1 MEMGIGANVMGI
13 LESFANALSALLAN
27 KLRSLLTMLGVIIG
41 VGAIITTT
49 SIGEGAKADVTE
61 RIQTLGANILAV
73 RPGQSMFR
81 GRSSADARRTLTVE
95 DMEALQ
101 ERGQTFSYV
110 TPEVSSRAQVKFRNK
125 NTNTTIVGTS
135 PAYLVTANFNVQ
147 KGRFFTEYEIR
158 NRDRVCVLGKTVVDN
173 LFENVEP
180 VGQTV
185 KIKNVGFHVVGVMK
199 EKGAS
204 GWRNPDDQVFIPYST
219 AMKRVFGNEYL
230 SSISVQAN
238 NDKLIEAAETE
249 LTELIRKQHE
259 IPVNKEPDFHIRNQA
274 EFMETLEESNQTF
287 TNLILGIAVVSLV
300 VGGIGIMNIMLV
312 SVTERTKEIGLRKAV
327 GAQRSDILAQFLVE
341 STSLA
346 LVGGIIGIGVGIGG
360 AELVTSFWEWRTLVS
375 PMYGIVSFVVSA
387 LVGIFFGAYP
397 AWKAAKLH
405 PIDALRHE

>member
-1 MEMGIGANVMGI
+1 MGI

-49 SIGEGAKADVTE
+49 SIGEGAKADITE

-81 GRSSADARRTLTVE
+81 GRGSADARRTLTVE

-135 PAYLVTANFNVQ
+135 PAYLVTANFTVE

-158 NRDRVCVLGKTVVDN
+158 QRDRVCVLGKTVVDT

-180 VGQTV
+180 VGQIV

-219 AMKRVFGNEYL
+219 AMKRVFGSDYL

-249 LTELIRKQHE
+249 LIELIRKEHE

-274 EFMETLEESNQTF
+274 EFMETLEESSQTF
-287 TNLILGIAVVSLV
+287 TNMILGIAVVSLV

-327 GAQRSDILAQFLVE
+327 GAQRIDILAQFLVE
-341 STSLA
+341 STTLA
-346 LVGGIIGIGVGIGG
+346 VLGGILGIGVGIIG
-360 AELVTSFWEWRTLVS
+360 AEGVPSIWGWRTEVS
-375 PMYGIVSFVVSA
+375 VMYAIVSFVVSA
-387 LVGIFFGAYP
+387 FVGVFFGAYP

>member
-1 MEMGIGANVMGI
+1 MSI
-13 LESFANALSALLAN
+13 LESLTNALSALLAN
-27 KLRSLLTMLGVIIG
+27 KLRSMLTMLGVIIG

-73 RPGQSMFR
+73 RPGQSRFR
-81 GRSSADARRTLTVE
+81 GRGSADARRSLTVA

-101 ERGQTFSYV
+101 ERGETFGYV
-110 TPEVSSRAQVKFRNK
+110 TPEVSSRAQVKYQNK

-135 PAYLVTANFNVQ
+135 PEYLVTANFTVE
-147 KGRFFTEYEIR
+147 KGRFFTESHIR
-158 NRDRVCVLGKTVVDN
+158 YRERVCVLGKTVADT
-173 LFENVEP
+173 LFEQMEP

-185 KIKNVGFHVVGVMK
+185 KIKNVGFHVLGVMK

-219 AMKRVFGNEYL
+219 AMKRVFGEDYL
-230 SSISVQAN
+230 SSISIQAN
-238 NDKLIEAAETE
+238 DDKLLAAAETE
-249 LTELIRKQHE
+249 VTELLRKQHK
-259 IPVNKEPDFHIRNQA
+259 IAPNKELDFHVRNQA

-312 SVTERTKEIGLRKAV
+312 SVTERTREIGLRKAV

-346 LVGGIIGIGVGIGG
+346 LVGGVIGIGVGIAG

-375 PMYGIVSFVVSA
+375 PMYGMVSFVVSA

>member
-1 MEMGIGANVMGI
+1 MGI
-13 LESFANALSALLAN
+13 LESFANALSCLLAN
-27 KLRSLLTMLGVIIG
+27 KLRSILTMLGVIIG

-81 GRSSADARRTLTVE
+81 GRGSADARRTLTVE
-95 DMEALQ
+95 DIEALQ
-101 ERGQTFSYV
+101 ERGQTFNYV
-110 TPEVSSRAQVKFRNK
+110 TPEVSNRAQVKYLNK

-135 PAYLVTANFNVQ
+135 PEYLVTANFTVE
-147 KGRFFTEYEIR
+147 KGRFFTESNIR
-158 NRDRVCVLGKTVVDN
+158 YRERVCVLGKTVADT
-173 LFENVEP
+173 LFEQIDP
-180 VGQTV
+180 IGKTV
-185 KIKNVGFHVVGVMK
+185 KIKNVGFHVLGVMK

-219 AMKRVFGNEYL
+219 AMKRVFGNDYL
-230 SSISVQAN
+230 SSISIQAN
-238 NDKLIEAAETE
+238 NDKLIAAAETE
-249 LTELIRKQHE
+249 VTELLRKQHK
-259 IPVNKEPDFHIRNQA
+259 IPINKEPDFHIRNQA

-287 TNLILGIAVVSLV
+287 TNLILGIAVVSLL

-327 GAQRSDILAQFLVE
+327 GAQRIDILVQFLVE
-341 STSLA
+341 STTLA
-346 LVGGIIGIGVGIGG
+346 ILGGIVGVGIGIIG
-360 AELVTSFWEWRTLVS
+360 AEIVASIWGWRTLVS
-375 PMYGIVSFVVSA
+375 LTYGIVSFVVSA
-387 LVGIFFGAYP
+387 FVGVFFGAYP

>member
-1 MEMGIGANVMGI
+1 MSI
-13 LESFANALSALLAN
+13 LESLTNALSALLAN

-49 SIGEGAKADVTE
+49 SIGEGAKADITE

-73 RPGQSMFR
+73 RPGQSRFR
-81 GRSSADARRTLTVE
+81 GRGSADARKSLTVA
-95 DMEALQ
+95 DMEALE
-101 ERGQTFSYV
+101 ERGQTFGYV
-110 TPEVSSRAQVKFRNK
+110 TPEVSSRAQVKYLNK
-125 NTNTTIVGTS
+125 NSNTTIVGTS
-135 PAYLVTANFNVQ
+135 PAYLVTANFTVE
-147 KGRFFTEYEIR
+147 KGRFFTDSEIR
-158 NRDRVCVLGKTVVDN
+158 YRQRVCVLGKTVVDN
-173 LFENVEP
+173 LFGETEP

-219 AMKRVFGNEYL
+219 AMKRVFGEDYL
-230 SSISVQAN
+230 SSISIQAN
-238 NDKLIEAAETE
+238 DDKLIQAAETE
-249 LTELIRKQHE
+249 VTELLRKQHK
-259 IPVNKEPDFHIRNQA
+259 IPINKELDFHIRNQA
-274 EFMETLEESNQTF
+274 EFMETLEESSQTF
-287 TNLILGIAVVSLV
+287 TNMILGIAVVSLV

-341 STSLA
+341 STTLA
-346 LVGGIIGIGVGIGG
+346 LVGGLIGIGVGILG
-360 AELVTSFWEWRTLVS
+360 AEMVPSIWGWRTVVS
-375 PMYGIVSFVVSA
+375 LMYAVAAFVVSA
-387 LVGIFFGAYP
+387 LVGVFFGAYP

>member
-1 MEMGIGANVMGI
+1 MGI
-13 LESFANALSALLAN
+13 LESLANALSCLLAN
-27 KLRSLLTMLGVIIG
+27 KLRSILTMLGVIIG

-81 GRSSADARRTLTVE
+81 GRGSADARRTLTVE
-95 DMEALQ
+95 DIAALQ
-101 ERGQTFSYV
+101 ERGQTFGYV
-110 TPEVSSRAQVKFRNK
+110 TPEVSNRAQVKYLNK

-135 PAYLVTANFNVQ
+135 PEYLVTANFNIE
-147 KGRFFTEYEIR
+147 KGRFFTDSHIR
-158 NRDRVCVLGKTVVDN
+158 YRERVCVLGKTVVDT
-173 LFENVEP
+173 LFGETIDP
-180 VGQTV
+180 VGKTV
-185 KIKNVGFHVVGVMK
+185 KIKNVGFHVLGVMK

-219 AMKRVFGNEYL
+219 AMKRVFGNDYL
-230 SSISVQAN
+230 SSISIQAN
-238 NDKLIEAAETE
+238 NDKLIAAAETE
-249 LTELIRKQHE
+249 VTELLRKQHK
-259 IPVNKEPDFHIRNQA
+259 IAPNKEADFHIRNQA

-287 TNLILGIAVVSLV
+287 TNLILGIAVVSLL

-327 GAQRSDILAQFLVE
+327 GAQRIDILVQFLVE
-341 STSLA
+341 STTLA
-346 LVGGIIGIGVGIGG
+346 LIGGVVGVGIGIAG
-360 AELVTSFWEWRTLVS
+360 AEVVASIWGWRTLVS
-375 PMYGIVSFVVSA
+375 LTYGIVSFIVSA
-387 LVGIFFGAYP
+387 FVGVFFGAYP

>member
-1 MEMGIGANVMGI
+1 MSI
-13 LESFANALSALLAN
+13 LESLTNALSALLAN

-49 SIGEGAKADVTE
+49 SIGEGAKADITE

-73 RPGQSMFR
+73 RPGQSRFR
-81 GRSSADARRTLTVE
+81 GRGSADARKSLTVA
-95 DMEALQ
+95 DMEALE
-101 ERGQTFSYV
+101 ERGQTFGYV
-110 TPEVSSRAQVKFRNK
+110 TPEVSSRAQVKYLNK
-125 NTNTTIVGTS
+125 NSNTTIVGTS
-135 PAYLVTANFNVQ
+135 PAYLVTANFTVE
-147 KGRFFTEYEIR
+147 KGRFFTDSEIR
-158 NRDRVCVLGKTVVDN
+158 YRQRVCVLGKTVVDN
-173 LFENVEP
+173 LFGEAEP

-219 AMKRVFGNEYL
+219 AMKRVFGEDYL
-230 SSISVQAN
+230 SSISIQAN
-238 NDKLIEAAETE
+238 DDKLIQAAETE
-249 LTELIRKQHE
+249 VTELLRKQHK
-259 IPVNKEPDFHIRNQA
+259 IPINKELDFHIRNQA
-274 EFMETLEESNQTF
+274 EFMETLEESSQTF
-287 TNLILGIAVVSLV
+287 TNMILGIAVVSLV

-341 STSLA
+341 STTLA
-346 LVGGIIGIGVGIGG
+346 LVGGLIGIGVGILG
-360 AELVTSFWEWRTLVS
+360 AEMVPSIWGWRTVVS
-375 PMYGIVSFVVSA
+375 LMYAVAAFVVSA
-387 LVGIFFGAYP
+387 LVGVFFGAYP

>member
-1 MEMGIGANVMGI
+1 MGI

-49 SIGEGAKADVTE
+49 SIGEGAKADITE

-81 GRSSADARRTLTVE
+81 GRGSADARSTLTVE

-101 ERGQTFSYV
+101 DRGQTFSYV

-135 PAYLVTANFNVQ
+135 PAYLVTANFTVE
-147 KGRFFTEYEIR
+147 KGRFFTELEIR
-158 NRDRVCVLGKTVVDN
+158 QRDRVCVLGKTVVDT

-180 VGQTV
+180 VGQIV
-185 KIKNVGFHVVGVMK
+185 KIKNVGFHVVGIMK

-219 AMKRVFGNEYL
+219 AMKRVFGNDYL

-238 NDKLIEAAETE
+238 NDKLIAAAETE

-274 EFMETLEESNQTF
+274 EFMETLEESSQTF
-287 TNLILGIAVVSLV
+287 TNMILGIAVVSLV

-327 GAQRSDILAQFLVE
+327 GAQRIDILAQFLVE
-341 STSLA
+341 STTLA
-346 LVGGIIGIGVGIGG
+346 VVGGILGIGVGIVG
-360 AELVTSFWEWRTLVS
+360 AEGVPSIWGWRTEVS
-375 PMYGIVSFVVSA
+375 VMYAIVSFVVSA
-387 LVGIFFGAYP
+387 FVGVFFGAYP

>member
-1 MEMGIGANVMGI
+1 MGI
-13 LESFANALSALLAN
+13 LESLANALSCLLAN

-81 GRSSADARRTLTVE
+81 GRGSADARRTLTVE
-95 DMEALQ
+95 DVAALQ
-101 ERGQTFSYV
+101 ERGQTFGYV
-110 TPEVSSRAQVKFRNK
+110 TPELSNRAQVKYLNK

-135 PAYLVTANFNVQ
+135 PEYLVTANFTVE
-147 KGRFFTEYEIR
+147 KGKFFTDSHIR
-158 NRDRVCVLGKTVVDN
+158 YRERVCVLGKTVVDN
-173 LFENVEP
+173 LFGETMEP
-180 VGQTV
+180 VGKTV
-185 KIKNVGFHVVGVMK
+185 KIKNVGFHVLGVMK

-219 AMKRVFGNEYL
+219 AMKRVFGEDYL
-230 SSISVQAN
+230 SSISIQAN
-238 NDKLIEAAETE
+238 NDKLIAAAETE
-249 LTELIRKQHE
+249 VTELLRKQHK
-259 IPVNKEPDFHIRNQA
+259 IAPNKEPDFHIRNQA

-327 GAQRSDILAQFLVE
+327 GAQRIDILIQFLVE
-341 STSLA
+341 STTLA
-346 LVGGIIGIGVGIGG
+346 LVGGTVGVGVGIIG
-360 AELVTSFWEWRTLVS
+360 AEVVASIWGWRTLVS
-375 PMYGIVSFVVSA
+375 LTYGIISFIVSA
-387 LVGIFFGAYP
+387 FVGVFFGAYP

>member
-1 MEMGIGANVMGI
+1 MVLGGNAMSI
-13 LESFANALSALLAN
+13 LESLANALSALLAN

-49 SIGEGAKADVTE
+49 SIGEGAKADITE

-81 GRSSADARRTLTVE
+81 GRGSGDARKSLTVK
-95 DMEALQ
+95 DMEALA
-101 ERGQTFSYV
+101 ERGTTFGYV
-110 TPEVSSRAQVKFRNK
+110 TPEVSSRAQVKYLSK

-135 PAYLVTANFNVQ
+135 PEYLVTANFTVE
-147 KGRFFTEYEIR
+147 KGRFFTDSEIR
-158 NRDRVCVLGKTVVDN
+158 YRQRVCVLGKTVVDN
-173 LFENVEP
+173 LFGETEP

-219 AMKRVFGNEYL
+219 AMKRVFGEEYL
-230 SSISVQAN
+230 SSISIQAN
-238 NDKLIEAAETE
+238 NDKLVQAAETE
-249 LTELIRKQHE
+249 VTELLRRQHK
-259 IPVNKEPDFHIRNQA
+259 IPINKELDFHIRNQA
-274 EFMETLEESNQTF
+274 EFMETLEESSQTF
-287 TNLILGIAVVSLV
+287 TNMILGIAIVSLV

-327 GAQRSDILAQFLVE
+327 GAQRSDILVQFLVE
-341 STSLA
+341 STTLA
-346 LVGGIIGIGVGIGG
+346 LVGGIVGVGVGIIG
-360 AELVTSFWEWRTLVS
+360 AEMVPSIWGWRTVISL
-375 PMYGIVSFVVSA
+375 MYAVASFVVSA
-387 LVGIFFGAYP
+387 LVGVFFGAYP

>member
-1 MEMGIGANVMGI
+1 MVLGGYNMSI
-13 LESFANALSALLAN
+13 LESLTNALSALLAN

-49 SIGEGAKADVTE
+49 SIGEGAKADITE

-73 RPGQSMFR
+73 RPGQSRSR
-81 GRSSADARRTLTVE
+81 GRASADARKSLTVA
-95 DMEALQ
+95 DMEALE
-101 ERGQTFSYV
+101 ERGQTFGYV
-110 TPEVSSRAQVKFRNK
+110 TPEVSSRAQVKYLNN

-135 PAYLVTANFNVQ
+135 PAYLVTANFTVE
-147 KGRFFTEYEIR
+147 KGRFFTDSEIR
-158 NRDRVCVLGKTVVDN
+158 YRQRVCVLGKTVVDN
-173 LFENVEP
+173 LFGEAEP

-219 AMKRVFGNEYL
+219 AMKRVFGEDYL
-230 SSISVQAN
+230 SSISIQAN
-238 NDKLIEAAETE
+238 DDKLIQAAETE
-249 LTELIRKQHE
+249 VTELLRKQHK
-259 IPVNKEPDFHIRNQA
+259 IPINKELDFHIRNQA
-274 EFMETLEESNQTF
+274 EFMETLEESSQTF
-287 TNLILGIAVVSLV
+287 TNMILGIAVVSLV

-341 STSLA
+341 STTLA
-346 LVGGIIGIGVGIGG
+346 LVGGLIGIGVGILG
-360 AELVTSFWEWRTLVS
+360 AEMVPSIWGWRTVVS
-375 PMYGIVSFVVSA
+375 LMYAVAAFVVSA
-387 LVGIFFGAYP
+387 LVGVFFGAYP

>member
-1 MEMGIGANVMGI
+1 MSI
-13 LESFANALSALLAN
+13 LESLTNALSALLAN

-49 SIGEGAKADVTE
+49 SIGEGAKADITE

-73 RPGQSMFR
+73 RPGQDRFR
-81 GRSSADARRTLTVE
+81 GRGSADARRSLTVA
-95 DMEALQ
+95 DMEALE
-101 ERGQTFSYV
+101 ERGQTFGYV
-110 TPEVSSRAQVKFRNK
+110 TPEVSSRAQVKYLNK
-125 NTNTTIVGTS
+125 NSNTTIVGTS
-135 PAYLVTANFNVQ
+135 PAYLVTANFTVE
-147 KGRFFTEYEIR
+147 KGRFFTDSEIR
-158 NRDRVCVLGKTVVDN
+158 YRQRVCVLGKTVVDN
-173 LFENVEP
+173 LFGETEP

-219 AMKRVFGNEYL
+219 AMKRVFGEDYL
-230 SSISVQAN
+230 SSISIQAN
-238 NDKLIEAAETE
+238 DDKLIQAAETE
-249 LTELIRKQHE
+249 VTELLRKQHK
-259 IPVNKEPDFHIRNQA
+259 IPINKELDFHIRNQA
-274 EFMETLEESNQTF
+274 EFMETLEESSQTF
-287 TNLILGIAVVSLV
+287 TNMILGIAVVSLV

-341 STSLA
+341 STTLA
-346 LVGGIIGIGVGIGG
+346 LVGGLIGIGVGILG
-360 AELVTSFWEWRTLVS
+360 AEMVPSIWGWRTVVS
-375 PMYGIVSFVVSA
+375 LMYAVAAFVVSA
-387 LVGIFFGAYP
+387 LVGVFFGAYP

>member
-1 MEMGIGANVMGI
+1 MVLGGNPMSI
-13 LESFANALSALLAN
+13 LESLTNALSALLAN
-27 KLRSLLTMLGVIIG
+27 KLRSMLTMLGVIIG

-73 RPGQSMFR
+73 RPGQSRFR
-81 GRSSADARRTLTVE
+81 GRGSADARKSLTVA

-101 ERGQTFSYV
+101 ERGKTFGYV
-110 TPEVSSRAQVKFRNK
+110 TPEVSSRAQVKYLNRNA
-125 NTNTTIVGTS
+125 NTTIVGTS
-135 PAYLVTANFNVQ
+135 PEYLVTANFTVE
-147 KGRFFTEYEIR
+147 KGRFFTESEIR
-158 NRDRVCVLGKTVVDN
+158 YRQRVCVLGKTVVDN
-173 LFENVEP
+173 LFEEIEP
-180 VGQTV
+180 VGQTI

-219 AMKRVFGNEYL
+219 AMKRVFGEDYL
-230 SSISVQAN
+230 SSISIQAN
-238 NDKLIEAAETE
+238 DDKLLAAAETE
-249 LTELIRKQHE
+249 VTELLRKQHK
-259 IPVNKEPDFHIRNQA
+259 IPINKELDFHIRNQA

-346 LVGGIIGIGVGIGG
+346 LVGGVIGIGVGIAG

-375 PMYGIVSFVVSA
+375 PMYGMVSFVVSA

>member
-1 MEMGIGANVMGI
+1 MGI

-49 SIGEGAKADVTE
+49 SIGEGAKADITE

-81 GRSSADARRTLTVE
+81 GRGSADARRTLTVE

-101 ERGQTFSYV
+101 DRGQTFSYV

-135 PAYLVTANFNVQ
+135 PAYLVTANFTVE
-147 KGRFFTEYEIR
+147 KGRFFTELEIR
-158 NRDRVCVLGKTVVDN
+158 QRDRVCVLGKTVVDT
-173 LFENVEP
+173 LFETVEP
-180 VGQTV
+180 VGQIV

-219 AMKRVFGNEYL
+219 AMKRVFGNDYL

-238 NDKLIEAAETE
+238 SDKLIAAAETE

-259 IPVNKEPDFHIRNQA
+259 IPINKEPDFHIRNQA
-274 EFMETLEESNQTF
+274 EFMETLEESSQTF
-287 TNLILGIAVVSLV
+287 TNMILGIAVVSLV

-327 GAQRSDILAQFLVE
+327 GAQRIDILAQFLVE
-341 STSLA
+341 STTLA
-346 LVGGIIGIGVGIGG
+346 VLGGILGIGVGIVG
-360 AELVTSFWEWRTLVS
+360 AEGVPSIWGWRTEVS
-375 PMYGIVSFVVSA
+375 VMYAIVSFVVSA
-387 LVGIFFGAYP
+387 FVGVFFGAYP

>member
-1 MEMGIGANVMGI
+1 MGI
-13 LESFANALSALLAN
+13 LESLANALSCLLAN
-27 KLRSLLTMLGVIIG
+27 KLRSILTMLGVIIG

-81 GRSSADARRTLTVE
+81 GRGSADARRTLTVE
-95 DMEALQ
+95 DIAALQ
-101 ERGQTFSYV
+101 ERGQTFGYV
-110 TPEVSSRAQVKFRNK
+110 TPEVSNRAQVKYLNK

-135 PAYLVTANFNVQ
+135 PEYLVTANFNIE
-147 KGRFFTEYEIR
+147 KGRFFTDSHIR
-158 NRDRVCVLGKTVVDN
+158 YRERVCVLGKTVVDN
-173 LFENVEP
+173 LFGETIEP
-180 VGQTV
+180 VGKTV
-185 KIKNVGFHVVGVMK
+185 KIKNVGFHVLGVMK

-219 AMKRVFGNEYL
+219 AMKRVFGNDYL
-230 SSISVQAN
+230 SSISIQAN
-238 NDKLIEAAETE
+238 NDKLIAAAETE
-249 LTELIRKQHE
+249 VTELLRKQHK
-259 IPVNKEPDFHIRNQA
+259 IAPNKEADFHIRNQA

-287 TNLILGIAVVSLV
+287 TNLILGIAVVSLL

-327 GAQRSDILAQFLVE
+327 GAQRIDILIQFLVE
-341 STSLA
+341 STTLA
-346 LVGGIIGIGVGIGG
+346 LIGGVVGVGIGIAG
-360 AELVTSFWEWRTLVS
+360 AEVVASIWGWRTLVS
-375 PMYGIVSFVVSA
+375 LTYGIVSFIVSA
-387 LVGIFFGAYP
+387 FVGVFFGAYP

>member
-1 MEMGIGANVMGI
+1 MSI
-13 LESFANALSALLAN
+13 LESLTNALSALLAN

-49 SIGEGAKADVTE
+49 SIGEGAKADITE

-73 RPGQSMFR
+73 RPGQSRSR
-81 GRSSADARRTLTVE
+81 GRASADARKVLTVA
-95 DMEALQ
+95 DMEALE
-101 ERGQTFSYV
+101 ERGQTFGYV
-110 TPEVSSRAQVKFRNK
+110 TPEVSSRAQVKYLNN

-135 PAYLVTANFNVQ
+135 PEYLVTANFTVE
-147 KGRFFTEYEIR
+147 KGRFFTDSEIR
-158 NRDRVCVLGKTVVDN
+158 YRQRVCVLGKTVVDN
-173 LFENVEP
+173 LFGEAEP

-219 AMKRVFGNEYL
+219 AMKRVFGEDYL
-230 SSISVQAN
+230 SSISIQAN
-238 NDKLIEAAETE
+238 DDKLVEAAETE
-249 LTELIRKQHE
+249 VTELLRKQHK
-259 IPVNKEPDFHIRNQA
+259 IPINKELDFHIRNQA
-274 EFMETLEESNQTF
+274 EFMETLEESSQTF
-287 TNLILGIAVVSLV
+287 TNMILGIAVVSLV

-327 GAQRSDILAQFLVE
+327 GAQRTDILVQFLVE
-341 STSLA
+341 STTLA
-346 LVGGIIGIGVGIGG
+346 LVGGLVGIGVGIIG
-360 AELVTSFWEWRTLVS
+360 AEAVPSIWGWRTVISL
-375 PMYGIVSFVVSA
+375 MYAGAAFVVSA
-387 LVGIFFGAYP
+387 LVGVFFGAYP

>member
-1 MEMGIGANVMGI
+1 MGI

-49 SIGEGAKADVTE
+49 SIGEGAKADITE

-81 GRSSADARRTLTVE
+81 GRGSADARRTLTVE

-135 PAYLVTANFNVQ
+135 PAYLVTANFTVQ
-147 KGRFFTEYEIR
+147 KGRFFTEFEIR
-158 NRDRVCVLGKTVVDN
+158 KRDRVCVLGKTVVDT

-219 AMKRVFGNEYL
+219 AMKRVFGSDYL

-238 NDKLIEAAETE
+238 NDKLIAAAETE

-274 EFMETLEESNQTF
+274 EFMETLEESSQTF
-287 TNLILGIAVVSLV
+287 TNMILGIAVVSLV

-327 GAQRSDILAQFLVE
+327 GAQRIDILAQFLVE
-341 STSLA
+341 STTLA
-346 LVGGIIGIGVGIGG
+346 VLGGVLGIGVGIIG
-360 AELVTSFWEWRTLVS
+360 AEGVPSIWGWRTEVS
-375 PMYGIVSFVVSA
+375 VMYAIVSFVVSA
-387 LVGIFFGAYP
+387 FVGVFFGAYP

>member
-1 MEMGIGANVMGI
+1 MGI

-49 SIGEGAKADVTE
+49 SIGEGAKADITE

-81 GRSSADARRTLTVE
+81 GRGSADARRTLTVE

-135 PAYLVTANFNVQ
+135 PAYLVTANFTVE
-147 KGRFFTEYEIR
+147 KGRFFTEFEIR
-158 NRDRVCVLGKTVVDN
+158 KRDRVCVLGKTVVDT
-173 LFENVEP
+173 LFENTEP
-180 VGQTV
+180 VGQIV

-219 AMKRVFGNEYL
+219 AMKRVFGNDYL

-238 NDKLIEAAETE
+238 NDKLIQAAETE
-249 LTELIRKQHE
+249 LIELIRKEHE

-274 EFMETLEESNQTF
+274 EFMETLEESSQTF
-287 TNLILGIAVVSLV
+287 TNMILGIAVVSLV

-327 GAQRSDILAQFLVE
+327 GAQRIDILAQFLVE
-341 STSLA
+341 STTLA
-346 LVGGIIGIGVGIGG
+346 VVGGILGIGVGIIG
-360 AELVTSFWEWRTLVS
+360 AEGVPSIWGWRTEVS
-375 PMYGIVSFVVSA
+375 VMYAIVSFVVSG
-387 LVGIFFGAYP
+387 LVGVFFGAYP

>member
-1 MEMGIGANVMGI
+1 
-13 LESFANALSALLAN
+13 
-27 KLRSLLTMLGVIIG
+27 MLGVIIG

-81 GRSSADARRTLTVE
+81 GRGSADARRTLTVE
-95 DMEALQ
+95 DIEALQ
-101 ERGQTFSYV
+101 ERGQAFGYV
-110 TPEVSSRAQVKFRNK
+110 TPEVSNRAQVKYLNK

-135 PAYLVTANFNVQ
+135 PEYLVTANFTVE
-147 KGRFFTEYEIR
+147 KGRFFTESNIR
-158 NRDRVCVLGKTVVDN
+158 YRERVCVLGKTVADT
-173 LFENVEP
+173 LFEQIDP
-180 VGQTV
+180 IGKTV
-185 KIKNVGFHVVGVMK
+185 KIKNVGFHVLGVMK

-219 AMKRVFGNEYL
+219 AMKRVFGNDYL
-230 SSISVQAN
+230 SSISIQAN
-238 NDKLIEAAETE
+238 NDKLIAAAETE
-249 LTELIRKQHE
+249 VTELLRKQHK
-259 IPVNKEPDFHIRNQA
+259 IPINKEPDFHIRNQA

-287 TNLILGIAVVSLV
+287 TNLILGIAVVSLL

-327 GAQRSDILAQFLVE
+327 GAQRIDILVQFLVE
-341 STSLA
+341 STTLA
-346 LVGGIIGIGVGIGG
+346 ILGGIVGVGIGIIG
-360 AELVTSFWEWRTLVS
+360 AEIVASIWGWRTLVS
-375 PMYGIVSFVVSA
+375 LTYGIVSFIVSA
-387 LVGIFFGAYP
+387 FVGIFFGAYP

>member
-1 MEMGIGANVMGI
+1 
-13 LESFANALSALLAN
+13 
-27 KLRSLLTMLGVIIG
+27 MLGVIIG

-81 GRSSADARRTLTVE
+81 GRGSADARRSLTVE
-95 DMEALQ
+95 DMEVLQ
-101 ERGQTFSYV
+101 ERGQNFGYV
-110 TPEVSSRAQVKFRNK
+110 TPEVSSRAQVKHLNK

-135 PAYLVTANFNVQ
+135 PEYLVTANFSVE
-147 KGRFFTEYEIR
+147 KGRFFTESDIR
-158 NRDRVCVLGKTVVDN
+158 YRERVCVLGKTVADT
-173 LFENVEP
+173 LFEQIDP
-180 VGQTV
+180 IGKTV
-185 KIKNVGFHVVGVMK
+185 KIKNVGFHVLGVMK

-219 AMKRVFGNEYL
+219 AMKRVFGEDYL
-230 SSISVQAN
+230 SSISIQAKG
-238 NDKLIEAAETE
+238 DKLIASAETE
-249 LTELIRKQHE
+249 VTELLRKQHK
-259 IPVNKEPDFHIRNQA
+259 IPINKEPDFHVRNQA

-287 TNLILGIAVVSLV
+287 TNLILGIAVVSLL

-327 GAQRSDILAQFLVE
+327 GAQRIDILVQFLVE
-341 STSLA
+341 STTLA
-346 LVGGIIGIGVGIGG
+346 ILGGIVGVGIGIIG
-360 AELVTSFWEWRTLVS
+360 AEIVASIWGWRTLVS
-375 PMYGIVSFVVSA
+375 LTYGIVSFIVSA
-387 LVGIFFGAYP
+387 FVGIFFGAYP